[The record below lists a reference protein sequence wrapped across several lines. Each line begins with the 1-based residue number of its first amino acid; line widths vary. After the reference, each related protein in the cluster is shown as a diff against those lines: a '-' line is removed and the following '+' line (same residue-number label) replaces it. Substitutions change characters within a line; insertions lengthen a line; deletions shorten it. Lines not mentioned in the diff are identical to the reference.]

1 MRIRNLIL
9 FLNVNS
15 KNCENNFHLVY
26 STILVLLKYLYRNK
40 RIWNIGI
47 FLIPRNLIELIKKK
61 RIKKRR
67 EESNTVGIG
76 VIASERLEG
85 KNSKL
90 LQCRLTHLC
99 YGINYILSILL
110 PRTAKIHYDASACRR
125 LIFI

>member
-1 MRIRNLIL
+1 MEYWN
-9 FLNVNS
+9 FSYFS
-15 KNCENNFHLVY
+15 KFD
-26 STILVLLKYLYRNK
+26 
-40 RIWNIGI
+40 
-47 FLIPRNLIELIKKK
+47 

-99 YGINYILSILL
+99 YGINYTLDTVTS
-110 PRTAKIHYDASACRR
+110 HG
-125 LIFI
+125 